1 MTIKLSVYKTNGLR
15 GNYQQTYAPLENEFL
30 KKLIPRELFTRGQ
43 MVFGTG
49 NPYTILN
56 PAQIS
61 YIAVESEEQLSH
73 FFSPGIVNA
82 SLLPDRDAFMATLE
96 RRWKLWSKLHAST
109 PSSPLEAFTHIEMTG
124 GWELYAHVIGKF
136 PDRKSSS
143 KVATTL
149 LDQPVICIQK
159 NNGMIYVNPI
169 SVNRI
174 RIYHSNLN
182 PFKPDR
188 TFPLDPE
195 EI

>member
-15 GNYQQTYAPLENEFL
+15 GNYQQTYAPLEKEFL

-49 NPYTILN
+49 NSYTMLN

-61 YIAVESEEQLSH
+61 YIAVESKAELLH
-73 FFSPGIVNA
+73 FFPPGVIKA
-82 SLLPDRDAFMATLE
+82 SQIDDRDAFMTTLE
-96 RRWKLWSKLHAST
+96 KRWKLWPKLQNST
-109 PSSPLEAFTHIEMTG
+109 SGAPLEALTHIEMTG

-136 PDRKSSS
+136 PDRNSSN
-143 KVATTL
+143 KAATTL
-149 LDQPVICIQK
+149 LEQPVICIQK
-159 NNGMIYVNPI
+159 NGGMIYVNPT

-174 RIYHSNLN
+174 RIYHSNQN